1 MSVFALVTWVITIL
15 AGLFLLAIWLIE
27 YDPDFQ
33 RAAATRLPVPVI
45 STHAALA
52 ICGLV
57 VWVSYLISG
66 EDDFAY
72 ATLAILAGVVCL
84 GITMAVRWIRVYQS
98 TEAPARR
105 IMKGLAVPAAAGVG
119 AGGGA
124 SAVLN
129 GDLRRHR
136 DSTGPAQANAASG
149 SVASGSVASENTD
162 LLVPPERHFPLSVV
176 IGHGIFAVATVV
188 AVLLTVI
195 GIGEH

>member
-1 MSVFALVTWVITIL
+1 MSVFALVTWVITVL

-45 STHAALA
+45 SSHAALA

-66 EDDFAY
+66 QDDFAY

-129 GDLRRHR
+129 GELRRHR
-136 DSTGPAQANAASG
+136 DSTGSAQANTAHANAASE
-149 SVASGSVASENTD
+149 SAD

-176 IGHGIFAVATVV
+176 IGHGIFAVATFV
-188 AVLLTVI
+188 AVFLTVI